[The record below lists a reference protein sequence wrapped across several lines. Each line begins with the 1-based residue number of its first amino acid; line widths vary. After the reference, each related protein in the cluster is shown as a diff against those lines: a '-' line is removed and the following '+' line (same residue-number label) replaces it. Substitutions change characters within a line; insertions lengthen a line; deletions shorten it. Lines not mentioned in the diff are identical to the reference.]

1 VSDGYDRRIGD
12 RVDMAAIPVLWRIP
26 TPGEKRGWRRPRGPE
41 KGLLIDMSVSGLQV
55 RAPAADDLS
64 RGAVV
69 GLALDGV
76 EGRGTIR
83 RMAAVSG
90 TRFCDYGIELAPE
103 AVALVAWVHDRV
115 AGTAPTEADWR

>member
-1 VSDGYDRRIGD
+1 
-12 RVDMAAIPVLWRIP
+12 MAAIPVLWRVP
-26 TPGEKRGWRRPRGPE
+26 PPGQKRGWRRPRGPE

-55 RAPAADDLS
+55 RAPAAADLS

-83 RMAAVSG
+83 RMAPVPG
-90 TRFCDYGIELAPE
+90 TRFCDYGVELTRD
-103 AVALVAWVHDRV
+103 AVALVEWVHDRV
-115 AGTAPTEADWR
+115 SGTAPATETDWR